1 MTASPG
7 LAPSAAVRPPPP
19 RLRSRAFSAPQRF
32 PGTPGLRGLVS
43 CRSHPWGSSLRS
55 LAPRRGRAP
64 LSGPLA
70 SLRFSTGR
78 QFRAARARPCAPGF
92 TDAHAHEGRGGL
104 DPHRSFLRRFHRACV
119 SPRLHGFPDAL
130 DRTRQHRQ
138 VDVTGFVRFEAFF
151 PPRSRTT
158 APAKRRA
165 WPLLPW
171 ASAPPERCSGRPSD
185 PLTRRTVPSTR
196 GLAHPRDDEG
206 CDPSPSGEAG
216 ATSRPSDLVGASTR
230 GATAD
235 RDVPPL
241 GGIPASLDL
250 GDGTVECR
258 RVALGGVKHVDQR
271 AISER

>member
-7 LAPSAAVRPPPP
+7 PAPCAVVRPPPP
-19 RLRSRAFSAPQRF
+19 RVRSRVFSTPQRF
-32 PGTPGLRGLVS
+32 PGKPGLRGLVS

-78 QFRAARARPCAPGF
+78 QFRGARSRPCAPGF
-92 TDAHAHEGRGGL
+92 TDAHAHMGRGGL
-104 DPHRSFLRRFHRACV
+104 DPRRSLLRRFHRPV
-119 SPRLHGFPDAL
+119 SPPDGFPDAL
-130 DRTRQHRQ
+130 NRARQPRL
-138 VDVTGFVRFEAFF
+138 VGVTGFVRFEAFF

-165 WPLLPW
+165 RPLLPW
-171 ASAPPERCSGRPSD
+171 ASAPPEPCSDRPSG

-235 RDVPPL
+235 RCAPPL
-241 GGIPASLDL
+241 GGVPASLVL
-250 GDGTVECR
+250 GAR
-258 RVALGGVKHVDQR
+258 HA
-271 AISER
+271 